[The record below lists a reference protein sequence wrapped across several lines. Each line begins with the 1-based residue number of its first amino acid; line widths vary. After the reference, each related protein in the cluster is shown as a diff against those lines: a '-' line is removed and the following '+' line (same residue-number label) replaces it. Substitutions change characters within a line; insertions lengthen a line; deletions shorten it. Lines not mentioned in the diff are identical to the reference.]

1 MAMEGK
7 PLRGVS
13 GIAKL
18 MALMCFEDSRLG
30 RLKDGLGPVTRTG
43 DYSDVVVVD
52 ADGRIIPWQRV
63 ARLDAE
69 EMRRTRREIVDR
81 LYTYLRNMESP
92 EMLALGGHR
101 REETSEW
108 DRPREN
114 ATLKK
119 QMEVL
124 ASGVVETG
132 RRTPATGGAPP
143 G

>member
-1 MAMEGK
+1 M
-7 PLRGVS
+7 
-13 GIAKL
+13 
-18 MALMCFEDSRLG
+18 
-30 RLKDGLGPVTRTG
+30 
-43 DYSDVVVVD
+43 VVD

-69 EMRRTRREIVDR
+69 EMCRTRREIVDR
-81 LYTYLRNMESP
+81 LYTYLRNMESL

-108 DRPREN
+108 DRPKEDT
-114 ATLKK
+114 ALKK

-124 ASGVVETG
+124 ASGVVETVK
-132 RRTPATGGAPP
+132 TPHATGGATS

>member
-1 MAMEGK
+1 MATEGK

-30 RLKDGLGPVTRTG
+30 RLKEGLRPVTRTG

-52 ADGRIIPWQRV
+52 ADGKIIPWQRV
-63 ARLDAE
+63 ARLNPE

-81 LYTYLRNMESP
+81 LYTYIRNIDSL

-124 ASGVVETG
+124 ASGVVETVK
-132 RRTPATGGAPP
+132 TQHATGGSAS